1 MRAHFASLTLH
12 PCGAARQ
19 LLLIVVLLCTPV
31 AAADGVIQNGV
42 YHNGFD
48 EPNASWVMTPHPG
61 APTHMQRRIG
71 SDRNSVVE
79 EFGFFV
85 RQPDSNLVVA
95 HELPPSVVYE
105 ELTASIWVHSNCT
118 AVQVGL
124 VLRFPLQLDPSTGEP
139 AQAVLFGES
148 YTKPNEWQRLTCRTT
163 RDAVQNVVRLLRNQ
177 LRQQSDAVLI
187 DQRTIIVE
195 RIVVKLDVQDGRTS
209 LKLDDVEFGP
219 IVQPAEVKT
228 NPDSPRRA
236 PRETQRRATLGDD
249 QVLID
254 GRPSVVLFTPYQGE
268 EVDALA
274 KLGFNVAWI
283 DRYDDTALL
292 TALGEVGLLAMAN
305 PLLREI
311 PLEEVLQPDSDIGL
325 VAFSED
331 TSNIVFWNMGTRIAS
346 AHLQTQS
353 KLIEKVHEADA
364 RFERPVLIDVIGG
377 EREFHRHADVIGSS
391 RHILNTSTSP
401 QSYLEYLR
409 RHRKAGLP
417 DKPMFTWLQTEVA
430 DANLVTRTEGQS
442 LPLVEPEQIWMQGY
456 AALSAGYKGIGFWK
470 LTSLTAPI
478 PGNEERRKAIA
489 LFNAH
494 VQLLEPWLASAK
506 FQRLVPATVGTTSSA
521 RTLRSRPKGLE
532 GFMGGL
538 KARPDEEPRT
548 EVQVAV
554 FSCEQGLLLL
564 PLCTKTTVSFSP
576 VRCWPTSCISP
587 SCRRISRHGGDDDQ
601 RGSADQQAGAAPRPK
616 AAASGYRG
624 LISSRRLS

>member
-1 MRAHFASLTLH
+1 
-12 PCGAARQ
+12 
-19 LLLIVVLLCTPV
+19 
-31 AAADGVIQNGV
+31 
-42 YHNGFD
+42 
-48 EPNASWVMTPHPG
+48 
-61 APTHMQRRIG
+61 
-71 SDRNSVVE
+71 
-79 EFGFFV
+79 
-85 RQPDSNLVVA
+85 
-95 HELPPSVVYE
+95 
-105 ELTASIWVHSNCT
+105 
-118 AVQVGL
+118 
-124 VLRFPLQLDPSTGEP
+124 
-139 AQAVLFGES
+139 
-148 YTKPNEWQRLTCRTT
+148 
-163 RDAVQNVVRLLRNQ
+163 NQ

-187 DQRTIIVE
+187 DQRTIIVD

-564 PLCTKTTVSFSP
+564 PLWYEDNCQFQPGPMLADELTFVVVAPENIQAWEVTT
-576 VRCWPTSCISP
+576 TSV
-587 SCRRISRHGGDDDQ
+587 
-601 RGSADQQAGAAPRPK
+601 AP
-616 AAASGYRG
+616 
-624 LISSRRLS
+624 LN